1 MPVITIRGQMGSGAP
16 EIGQQVADRLGID
29 YVDRKILAEV
39 AARLGHQEKRIEA
52 KEMPAGTL
60 TEKIFE
66 ALRHGPPPAVGG
78 GGVDMPAAI
87 YLPTWETPLDD
98 PGYLAG
104 LISVIKE
111 LVASGSI
118 VIHGR
123 GSQFILKDYPD
134 AFHIFIVAPLPVRIK
149 RVMDS
154 QKLEEKEA
162 KQQISR
168 YDSSRHEFIKR
179 YFKAELEDPIYY
191 NLVINTEHISY
202 EDATSIIIDT
212 ITLKKQT

>member
-1 MPVITIRGQMGSGAP
+1 
-16 EIGQQVADRLGID
+16 
-29 YVDRKILAEV
+29 
-39 AARLGHQEKRIEA
+39 
-52 KEMPAGTL
+52 
-60 TEKIFE
+60 
-66 ALRHGPPPAVGG
+66 
-78 GGVDMPAAI
+78 
-87 YLPTWETPLDD
+87 
-98 PGYLAG
+98 
-104 LISVIKE
+104 
-111 LVASGSI
+111 VASGSI